1 MLLKRNK
8 FTFNLHLILSL
19 VAALPLFIM
28 LFSAPFLSY
37 RAELSELFRQ
47 SQMQINPSG
56 EPKTAEEILTALK
69 EKTNFDALTA
79 INFAQSAD
87 TAWRVAL
94 VADKKQ
100 KTYLLDPATAEIL
113 GEDNGDTF
121 TRVAMSLH
129 RNLGLALLG
138 MQSDTARIVGKN
150 IVAISS
156 VIMAILVVSG
166 VWLYWPFIRK
176 NFVQSLKFNPKARGY
191 GFFYRFHASLGLW
204 TGVLLFVMA
213 LTGLYWSYDFVRGGV
228 NAAFGVSVTQNAAQ
242 RRETQKM
249 SDAQI
254 AQVAQAIDGFKSQIS
269 GGFSSAS
276 LNLRDKK
283 GEIFVIKFTPKHAGD
298 TQNFLIGAQNGR
310 QEQNLTQNQTPAKL
324 TDKPAAAQNAK
335 QNFDARSVS
344 KLMLSIHTGEILG
357 EAGRAIFALAVV
369 LAMAVVASGFIM
381 TFKRV
386 NK

>member
-69 EKTNFDALTA
+69 EKTTFDARTA
-79 INFAQSAD
+79 LNFAHSAD

-176 NFVQSLKFNPKARGY
+176 NFVQSLNFNPKARGY

-283 GEIFVIKFTPKHAGD
+283 GEIFVIKFTPKNAGD

>member
-19 VAALPLFIM
+19 VAALPLFII

-79 INFAQSAD
+79 INFAQSTD

-121 TRVAMSLH
+121 TRIAMSLH

-176 NFVQSLKFNPKARGY
+176 NFAQSLKFNPKARGY

-254 AQVAQAIDGFKSQIS
+254 AQVAQAIGGFKSQIS
-269 GGFSSAS
+269 GGFSSDS

-283 GEIFVIKFTPKHAGD
+283 GEIFVIKFTPKHGGD

-324 TDKPAAAQNAK
+324 ADKPAAAQNAK

>member
-19 VAALPLFIM
+19 VAALPLFII

-47 SQMQINPSG
+47 SQMQISPSG

-79 INFAQSAD
+79 VNFAQSAD

-176 NFVQSLKFNPKARGY
+176 NFAQSLKFNPKARGY
-191 GFFYRFHASLGLW
+191 GFFYRFHASFGLW

-283 GEIFVIKFTPKHAGD
+283 GEIFVIKFTPKNGGD
-298 TQNFLIGAQNGR
+298 TQNFLIGAQNGK
-310 QEQNLTQNQTPAKL
+310 QEQNLTQNQTPTKPA
-324 TDKPAAAQNAK
+324 DKPAAAQNAK

-357 EAGRAIFALAVV
+357 EAGRAIFALAVA

>member
-19 VAALPLFIM
+19 VAALPLFII

-47 SQMQINPSG
+47 SQTQIDPSG
-56 EPKTAEEILTALK
+56 EPKTAEEILSALK

-79 INFAQSAD
+79 VNFAQSAD

-176 NFVQSLKFNPKARGY
+176 NFAQSLKFNPKARGY

-204 TGVLLFVMA
+204 TGVLLFIMA

-228 NAAFGVSVTQNAAQ
+228 NAAFGVSVTQNTAQ

-254 AQVAQAIDGFKSQIS
+254 AQAAQAIDGFKSQIS

-283 GEIFVIKFTPKHAGD
+283 GEIFVIKFTPKNGGD
-298 TQNFLIGAQNGR
+298 TQNFLIGSQNGK
-310 QEQNLTQNQTPAKL
+310 QEQNLTQNQTPTKPA
-324 TDKPAAAQNAK
+324 DKPAAAQNAK

>member
-19 VAALPLFIM
+19 VAALPLFII

-47 SQMQINPSG
+47 SQTQIDPSG

-69 EKTNFDALTA
+69 EKTNFDTLTA

-176 NFVQSLKFNPKARGY
+176 NFAQSLKFNPKARGY

-283 GEIFVIKFTPKHAGD
+283 GEIFVIKFTPKNGGD
-298 TQNFLIGAQNGR
+298 TRNFLIGAQNGK
-310 QEQNLTQNQTPAKL
+310 QEQNLTQNQTPTKL
-324 TDKPAAAQNAK
+324 ADKPAAAQNAK